1 MKKTLK
7 EENPCWDGYEMVG
20 MKMKDGKEVPNCV
33 PKNESVNEINLKSVG
48 VKEFLN
54 QLMKNQS
61 LIKKLGFKT
70 MKDVLAYIQG
80 GGLEDWY
87 DLKNDGKKLG
97 MAVNEANA
105 NDFEIGDF
113 VHFKSKN
120 KTGMVK
126 KIVGDKVT
134 ILTMKGDFTGDIKD
148 IQVLYQDNVNER
160 LDKTHL
166 GILKY
171 AYKDIDKIN
180 PSDPAY
186 ARLVAHMDKMSKD
199 ELKQI
204 AGADIKFLSLLAKN
218 RLMRN
223 EDHSSDPNDKYMVK
237 PCDEPGQP
245 WAVWEGPIRVKGFA
259 SQEEAQAYADAQNKE
274 QGLTEGNA
282 FTGALYQARKEGKK
296 EFEFNG
302 KTYPVQE
309 AKDETLEEG
318 IKMKKLHEGS
328 FSEID
333 IMAREARNFN
343 EFVKEFYRDY
353 KDFPK
358 DKETIKW
365 LKSLYDGRSR
375 DESVNEGVINELSA
389 DTYKNTV
396 KAALQRGDSKGNSI
410 AVQALQSFGKA
421 VAKELAGKSFE
432 VKGSKGN
439 LAKGFYRGSSQ
450 KFINQFKMTFTGEG
464 ELINS
469 RDVKVFGSDEVHFRM
484 KVEFQVPDNI
494 GGFSTDVKF
503 RGYEKYKF
511 PDSIQFSIKQG
522 RVWAWYNSADTDLEF
537 TRAGAREMAKLAD
550 IIVDAMDFPTKA
562 KHNTIK
568 QFDPM
573 KSSNESV
580 NEDTK
585 KRFDVDFYKGNGD
598 RQTSHEEIIRGDKFS
613 DIVSQATKIAKSK
626 GMNYIEF
633 YYKDAFIGSIDK
645 RNNYTFKKGRNSEKS
660 PLSVN
665 EGISPKD
672 MDTIKSAVTSASSFM
687 NIGAALKKTGLR
699 YYFATSPM
707 PIYIVQDKSGNR
719 VGIVNKKYAT
729 KPDFVHGDTAVGVME
744 SKSLKEFDA
753 ATYRKKQDFVIGRKF
768 AEVASDSDVELM
780 ARLKRANSEHEWQLK
795 QNIKSMDH
803 LYKKYK
809 IQSSKGVE
817 K

>member
-1 MKKTLK
+1 MKKTLN

-54 QLMKNQS
+54 QLLKNQS
-61 LIKKLGFKT
+61 LIKKLGFRT

-80 GGLEDWY
+80 GGLDDWAE
-87 DLKNDGKKLG
+87 LKADGRQLG
-97 MAVNEANA
+97 MRVNE
-105 NDFEIGDF
+105 
-113 VHFKSKN
+113 K
-120 KTGMVK
+120 
-126 KIVGDKVT
+126 
-134 ILTMKGDFTGDIKD
+134 
-148 IQVLYQDNVNER
+148 

-282 FTGALYQARKEGKK
+282 FTGALYQARKEGKS

-318 IKMKKLHEGS
+318 IKMKNKLTVEGAMKD
-328 FSEID
+328 ID
-333 IMAREARNFN
+333 IMIQNASSFV
-343 EFVKEFYRDY
+343 EFIKDFKKEHPDFDYKNRDLMKWLQSTYKALATESVKE
-353 KDFPK
+353 
-358 DKETIKW
+358 
-365 LKSLYDGRSR
+365 
-375 DESVNEGVINELSA
+375 VVINELSA

-432 VKGSKGN
+432 VKGSKDN

-511 PDSIQFSIKQG
+511 PGSIQFSIKQG
-522 RVWAWYNSADTDLEF
+522 RVWAWFNSADTDLEF

-550 IIVDAMDFPTKA
+550 IVVDAMDFPTKA

-573 KSSNESV
+573 KASNE
-580 NEDTK
+580 
-585 KRFDVDFYKGNGD
+585 
-598 RQTSHEEIIRGDKFS
+598 
-613 DIVSQATKIAKSK
+613 
-626 GMNYIEF
+626 
-633 YYKDAFIGSIDK
+633 
-645 RNNYTFKKGRNSEKS
+645 
-660 PLSVN
+660 SVN

-719 VGIVNKKYAT
+719 VGIVNKKYAD
-729 KPDFVHGDTAVGVME
+729 KPDFVHGDTAVGVMESMLVKESTDIFSKDGFTITRYAAGGGKVGYQFTFKNKYIQLTSDQFKALMNNAGKLKNE

>member
-7 EENPCWDGYEMVG
+7 ENSPCWDGYKQVG

-33 PKNESVNEINLKSVG
+33 PESVEVNEENEPNDPALWSRAKAAAKSKFDVYPSAYANGWASKWYKEKGGTWKTKKESVTEISLKSVG

-54 QLMKNQS
+54 QLMKNQG
-61 LIKKLGFKT
+61 LIKKLGFRN
-70 MKDVLAYIQG
+70 MRDVLAYIQG
-80 GGLEDWY
+80 GGLDDWSE
-87 DLKNDGKKLG
+87 LRADGRQLG
-97 MAVNEANA
+97 M
-105 NDFEIGDF
+105 
-113 VHFKSKN
+113 
-120 KTGMVK
+120 
-126 KIVGDKVT
+126 
-134 ILTMKGDFTGDIKD
+134 
-148 IQVLYQDNVNER
+148 NVNEK

-186 ARLVAHMDKMSKD
+186 VRLVAHLDKMSKD

-223 EDHSSDPNDKYMVK
+223 EDHSSDPNDKYVVK

-282 FTGALYQARKEGKK
+282 FTGALYQARKEGKS

-343 EFVKEFYRDY
+343 EFVKEFYKDY

-375 DESVNEGVINELSA
+375 DESVKEGVINELSA

-410 AVQALQSFGKA
+410 AVKALQSFGKE
-421 VAKELAGKSFE
+421 VAKQLAGKSFE
-432 VKGSKGN
+432 VKGSKDN
-439 LAKGFYRGSSQ
+439 LAKGFYRGNSQ
-450 KFINQFKMTFTGEG
+450 KFINQFQMTFTGEG
-464 ELINS
+464 ELLNS
-469 RDVKVFGSDEVHFRM
+469 RNVKVFGSDEVHFRM

-494 GGFSTDVKF
+494 GGFSSDVKF

-511 PDSIQFSIKQG
+511 PGSIQFSIKQG
-522 RVWAWYNSADTDLEF
+522 KVWAWFNSADTELEF
-537 TRAGAREMAKLAD
+537 TRVGAREMAKLAD
-550 IIVDAMDFPTKA
+550 VIVAAMDFPTNA

-568 QFDPM
+568 QFDAM
-573 KSSNESV
+573 KPSNESV
-580 NEDTK
+580 T
-585 KRFDVDFYKGNGD
+585 
-598 RQTSHEEIIRGDKFS
+598 
-613 DIVSQATKIAKSK
+613 
-626 GMNYIEF
+626 
-633 YYKDAFIGSIDK
+633 
-645 RNNYTFKKGRNSEKS
+645 
-660 PLSVN
+660 

-672 MDTIKSAVTSASSFM
+672 MDIIKSAVTSASSFM

-699 YYFATSPM
+699 YIFATSPM

-719 VGIVNKKYAT
+719 VGIVNKKYAD

-744 SKSLKEFDA
+744 SKSVNEADINVDL
-753 ATYRKKQDFVIGRKF
+753 YRGKNSWVVGNKF
-768 AEVASDSDVELM
+768 AKVASDSDIELM
-780 ARLKRANSEHEWQLK
+780 ARLKRVNDDHIWQLK